1 MSVRE
6 IFEGSPF
13 VRKNL
18 NFRKRNLVVLHWG
31 TNINLL
37 NVSFIERRR
46 ANAFAVLFAKISFWI
61 KSIQRPFVDGG
72 TVDKQRKE
80 WSVRDSESHHWLREK
95 KCHNT
100 IQDGSFRGCSGMG
113 GQKGLLP
120 KICLTYHTMM
130 KLGTDISYQKKIQ
143 KM

>member
-61 KSIQRPFVDGG
+61 KSLQRPFVDGG

-80 WSVRDSESHHWLREK
+80 WSVRDSESHHLAKRK
-95 KCHNT
+95 K
-100 IQDGSFRGCSGMG
+100 M
-113 GQKGLLP
+113 P
-120 KICLTYHTMM
+120 
-130 KLGTDISYQKKIQ
+130 
-143 KM
+143 